1 MPSKKKS
8 GRFANQTGIR
18 KTAPRKA
25 KMLNNSKKTQGKKLA
40 SKVTVPKSP
49 PREPTAEESAEMERI
64 SERIKE
70 MESEIHVQKEPN
82 AKLFEEI
89 EKEALESKETLS
101 KLKSYQDDH
110 NRVLDSITDEKTEM
124 LEEIEQI
131 HQTIQGCRELEMHES
146 MGNQYEQL
154 TKEKDS
160 LANAPFPWQKCGACQ
175 NQYSQEEED
184 RTPRTL
190 GLFLY
195 SFLSMWTCDMSW
207 MCQAF
212 TKTKSSVPLM
222 KWSASLVVDRLQHN

>member
-1 MPSKKKS
+1 
-8 GRFANQTGIR
+8 
-18 KTAPRKA
+18 
-25 KMLNNSKKTQGKKLA
+25 MLNNSKKTQGKKLA

-70 MESEIHVQKEPN
+70 MESEIQTQKESN

-89 EKEALESKETLS
+89 EKAA
-101 KLKSYQDDH
+101 SYQDDH

-131 HQTIQGCRELEMHES
+131 HQTIQGCRELEMQKS

-190 GLFLY
+190 ACGHTICLGCAKHLIHKNKIKCPFDEVV
-195 SFLSMWTCDMSW
+195 SI
-207 MCQAF
+207 
-212 TKTKSSVPLM
+212 VGRGPLATQLARNYRIQDVCEQNM
-222 KWSASLVVDRLQHN
+222 